1 MPRVRV
7 GRVVGRA
14 FDGSNALFP
23 LTGGRK
29 HCVRVSQ
36 VSCSVHGDAHLQFS
50 ALTRNQLS
58 GEAELSNARVGVMRV
73 PFTPPER
80 RKNQGSPVNLL
91 KVMSAQRERVDMGI

>member
-1 MPRVRV
+1 M
-7 GRVVGRA
+7 VGRA
-14 FDGSNALFP
+14 FVCSNALFL

-29 HCVRVSQ
+29 HGVRVLQ
-36 VSCSVHGDAHLQFS
+36 FSCSVHGDAHLQFS

-80 RKNQGSPVNLL
+80 RKVGVS
-91 KVMSAQRERVDMGI
+91 SANSLSALSIQREGVDMGI